1 MAAPPATAATAGD
14 VILDQTIRVRF
25 DSSVERD
32 FPWAFKPVERTT
44 ELRIGETGLAFY
56 EAHNPTDQPIAG
68 TASYN
73 VTPYEAGRFFTK
85 IDCFFAS
92 NCRCCNR
99 VKPFLCLLPIS

>member
-1 MAAPPATAATAGD
+1 MSVLTNLTGKQKTLVQTLAVVTFMAGLGWASVPLYDLFCRVTGYGGTTSTAATAGD

-56 EAHNPTDQPIAG
+56 EGA
-68 TASYN
+68 
-73 VTPYEAGRFFTK
+73 
-85 IDCFFAS
+85 
-92 NCRCCNR
+92 
-99 VKPFLCLLPIS
+99 